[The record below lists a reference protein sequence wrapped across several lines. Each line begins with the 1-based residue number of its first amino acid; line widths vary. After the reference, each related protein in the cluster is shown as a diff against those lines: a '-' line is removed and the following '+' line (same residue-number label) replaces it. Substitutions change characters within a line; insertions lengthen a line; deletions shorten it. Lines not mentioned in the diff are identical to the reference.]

1 MSAITVG
8 GDLVHYEVLGRGRQV
23 ILVHGWLGSWRY
35 WVPTMTQISLK
46 YRVYALDLFGF
57 GDSGKNPEKYTIQH
71 QVKLLEEFM
80 NQMGLSKAAFIGHGL
95 GALVLTEFALA
106 NQDKIA
112 RMLISNAPLY
122 DPGDLDQRTAPGERK
137 LLTSDRIQLNAA
149 PPTPTSETP
158 KNGEE
163 TNSTSAAPVNE
174 ATLPTRPDLSAHNMP
189 TVPRIND
196 DARARLEAAA
206 RAAAAAATGEALPP
220 STNIDS
226 EKLPEMQERPE
237 EQINRLAGMMW
248 SNHNPLLENLMPLG
262 LEAMLAK
269 CFKTSEPEYDKLK
282 VDVDK
287 TDSAILKQSLLHYD
301 SGRMLDSLRTL
312 KMPIVVVHG
321 TDDPI
326 IPQPSESVWN
336 YLTLNKEDILLPIPL
351 PGVRHFPMLEQDTF
365 QRLVNQ
371 FLDIADISKLEIK
384 ERWVRRTR

>member
-71 QVKLLEEFM
+71 QVTLLEEFM
-80 NQMGLSKAAFIGHGL
+80 EQMGLTKAAFVGHGL
-95 GALVLTEFALA
+95 GSMVLTEFALA
-106 NQDKIA
+106 NPDKVA
-112 RMLISNAPLY
+112 RMLISSAPLF

-137 LLTSDRIQLNAA
+137 LLTVDRPLVNPAPAPDTTPPAA
-149 PPTPTSETP
+149 ESSEKEP
-158 KNGEE
+158 
-163 TNSTSAAPVNE
+163 AAVSE
-174 ATLPTRPDLSAHNMP
+174 ATLPSRPDLSPHNLP
-189 TVPRIND
+189 TIPRVSE
-196 DARARLEAAA
+196 DARLRLEAAA
-206 RAAAAAATGEALPP
+206 RAAAAAAAGVTPP
-220 STNIDS
+220 SNHES
-226 EKLPEMQERPE
+226 EPKPEASEPPAEKLDH
-237 EQINRLAGMMW
+237 LAGMIW
-248 SNHNPLLENLMPLG
+248 SNHNPLLETLLPLG

-269 CFKTSEPEYDKLK
+269 CFKTSEPSYEKLK

-287 TDSAILKQSLLHYD
+287 TDRAILRESIKHFD
-301 SGRMLDSLRTL
+301 SGRMLDTLRTL
-312 KMPIVVVHG
+312 KMPVVVVHG

-326 IPQPSESVWN
+326 IPQPNENVWH
-336 YLTLNKEDILLPIPL
+336 YLTTNKEDLLLPIPL
-351 PGVRHFPMLEQDTF
+351 PGVRHFPMLEHESF

-371 FLDIADISKLEIK
+371 FLDIPDISKLEVK